1 MSLNF
6 DDDSSTLGDIRKGC
20 LVKHKLTDAIGFVMS
35 KHEVT
40 YKVRWQGVLCDDG
53 RLVSEAVLPP
63 AVYPDDERLVSET
76 PQYYSYAYKWDLE
89 HYHDYDV

>member
-6 DDDSSTLGDIRKGC
+6 SDSSTLGDIRKGC
-20 LVKHKLTDAIGFVMS
+20 LVKHKLTDTIGFVVS
-35 KHEVT
+35 KQDEA

-53 RLVSEAVLPP
+53 RVVSEA
-63 AVYPDDERLVSET
+63 
-76 PQYYSYAYKWDLE
+76 PQYYSYVYKWDLE